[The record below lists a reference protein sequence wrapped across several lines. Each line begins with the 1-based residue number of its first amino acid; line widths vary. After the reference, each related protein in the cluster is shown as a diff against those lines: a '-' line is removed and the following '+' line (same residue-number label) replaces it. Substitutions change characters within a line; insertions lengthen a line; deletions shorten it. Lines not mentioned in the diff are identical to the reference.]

1 MTMRKLLRK
10 RNAFR
15 QLLQNLETRPL
26 CADGQTLSGGWL
38 SQPLLVSLALP
49 QAHLAVL
56 VRRTPLDHGRQLTK
70 YIERTTNSV

>member
-26 CADGQTLSGGWL
+26 CADGQPLSGGWL
-38 SQPLLVSLALP
+38 SQPRPGLARAASGASGRP
-49 QAHLAVL
+49 CPGE
-56 VRRTPLDHGRQLTK
+56 RR
-70 YIERTTNSV
+70 